1 MAVCNSS
8 LESSEKGLEA
18 YDLRDAEAFDS
29 VEAMC
34 KSDTVSLVVCA
45 AEDLSKLAQKK
56 GIRTVIGLQAGVSPA
71 YVALAKVLESGRIG
85 RPLATHIS
93 GSACTEETGK
103 DIVKRYKCFKDRDTE
118 GVTGQVML
126 SIYLGHTFQP
136 VVQLLGE
143 PTTLR
148 TQMRTTWP
156 KINVMDQDQVIE
168 SDVTKTADDY
178 VSLQGETESGV
189 AFTYCFRGGGAFDKG
204 EGLV

>member
-1 MAVCNSS
+1 MAVYNSS

-34 KSDTVSLVVCA
+34 KSDTVSLVVYA
-45 AEDLSKLAQKK
+45 VAVFSHYDLIRSAIEAEKTSMLSGHFKK
-56 GIRTVIGLQAGVSPA
+56 GIGTVIGLQAGVSPA
-71 YVALAKVLESGRIG
+71 YVALAMILESGRIG

-103 DIVKRYKCFKDRDTE
+103 DIVKRYKCFKDRDAE

-136 VVQLLGE
+136 VIQLLGE

-156 KINVMDQDQVIE
+156 R
-168 SDVTKTADDY
+168 SSLWTKTKLL
-178 VSLQGETESGV
+178 SRTSPRL
-189 AFTYCFRGGGAFDKG
+189 
-204 EGLV
+204 